1 MSVGLGSDSPAFFL
15 RSAGKFA
22 TSPHPLQFRPSRG
35 PAAPC
40 TPIAYFLPPSRSQG
54 GKTGMTCQ
62 VRKTFCAQ
70 LCRSSEVQSKA
81 RLTLC
86 CASSGRD
93 LRTCSCSRYS
103 ATEGSLARTYMLSVN
118 LSVTA
123 TRKTTELWKARSN
136 RSEGGIGKAA
146 LERWFRPQHNY
157 GETRAK
163 PHIFF
168 YN

>member
-1 MSVGLGSDSPAFFL
+1 MGLGSDSPAFFL

-22 TSPHPLQFRPSRG
+22 MSPHPLQFRPSRG

-40 TPIAYFLPPSRSQG
+40 TPIANFLPPSRSQG
-54 GKTGMTCQ
+54 GETRTTCQ

-70 LCRSSEVQSKA
+70 LCHSSGVQSKA
-81 RLTLC
+81 QLTLC

-123 TRKTTELWKARSN
+123 TRKTTELWKRGSN
-136 RSEGGIGKAA
+136 RGEGGIGKAA
-146 LERWFRPQHNY
+146 LERWSCPQHNY
-157 GETRAK
+157 EETRAK